1 MRQDKLF
8 ELRKAQFRRNRLPAL
23 ASSHQCHPQIWTLTD
38 LAPPIKT
45 PVLAGLTDKIRPRHK
60 TRNQLGNLRSPSTA
74 IHARHGARGPFE
86 PPVHGLP
93 VNTSVTSS
101 LRFP

>member
-1 MRQDKLF
+1 MYSKLQDVVEDPVQPQRRCRTTPTRTQMRQDKLL

-45 PVLAGLTDKIRPRHK
+45 LGVTPLTDKFSR
-60 TRNQLGNLRSPSTA
+60 A
-74 IHARHGARGPFE
+74 IKPAA
-86 PPVHGLP
+86 
-93 VNTSVTSS
+93 S
-101 LRFP
+101 

>member
-1 MRQDKLF
+1 MRQDKLL

-45 PVLAGLTDKIRPRHK
+45 PGLTRLADKFSRVIKPQPVVSFNKKPFASRPPGHDS
-60 TRNQLGNLRSPSTA
+60 QVLGNRA
-74 IHARHGARGPFE
+74 G
-86 PPVHGLP
+86 
-93 VNTSVTSS
+93 
-101 LRFP
+101 